1 LLTKNLS
8 ALAPSYPIRISLAS
22 HSAYFFQLFDVF
34 QITDLNLPI
43 DREAAVLVRE
53 GKPVATLSP
62 LPIPAIAC
70 SELAERWPS
79 LAKLSP
85 EEACDFADDI
95 EKARTTLPPLR
106 PAWD

>member
-1 LLTKNLS
+1 MLHD
-8 ALAPSYPIRISLAS
+8 PSL
-22 HSAYFFQLFDVF
+22 
-34 QITDLNLPI
+34 ITDLNLPI
-43 DREAAVLVRE
+43 GREAAVLLRE

-62 LPIPAIAC
+62 LPIPAITC

-85 EEACDFADDI
+85 EEACAFAGDI